1 MAPYFFVFGLAS
13 LFALNPI
20 NLSKELEKFLWI
32 LVIIVGT
39 LFIGLRY
46 EVGGDW
52 LNYVHSYNRLSVLPV
67 NEWMNVSRF
76 DPGYLA
82 IVLICSIFDT
92 GVMGVNLFCGFIVMN
107 CLVFFARQQPLPWL
121 TIVAAIPFFIIG
133 VSMGTVRQGVALSIV
148 LVALTYVDKN
158 IFRYCVWILIAAL
171 FHKSGVV
178 MLGLAFFKIRNKY
191 ALFGLISLV
200 LTVGVIFSQLDS
212 VRILMLAYILD
223 PDYQSDGAW
232 IRVLVSML
240 PFVGTLLF
248 YKKMISEYPDYWAYF
263 LIGIGTIILMYFS
276 FSFSTLVDR
285 VAYYT
290 IPLQLAL
297 WPRIIAV
304 QDQPLMRAYFKVS
317 FISGY
322 LVMLYVWLVFA
333 NHSWA
338 WLPYQIY
345 WPGENGLT
353 PSTLCLAHQ
362 QGYCTR
368 I

>member
-1 MAPYFFVFGLAS
+1 MGPYFFFFGLAS

-20 NLSKELEKFLWI
+20 NISKGLENILWI
-32 LVIIVGT
+32 LVIIFGT
-39 LFIGLRY
+39 LFIGLRF

-52 LNYVHSYNRLSVLPV
+52 LNYVHSYDRLSVIPV
-67 NEWMNVSRF
+67 AEWLNISRF

-82 IVLICSIFDT
+82 IVLVCSIFDT
-92 GVMGVNLFCGFIVMN
+92 GVMGVNLLCGLIVMS
-107 CLVFFARQQPLPWL
+107 CLVFFARQQPLPWI

-133 VSMGTVRQGVALSIV
+133 VSMGTVRQGLALSII

-158 IFRYCVWILIAAL
+158 ILRYCIWVLLATL
-171 FHKSGVV
+171 FHKSAVL

-191 ALFGLISLV
+191 ALFGLISLIV
-200 LTVGVIFSQLDS
+200 ILGVVGSQLDA
-212 VRILMLAYILD
+212 VKILILAYVLD
-223 PDYQSDGAW
+223 PDYQSDGAL

-240 PFVGTLLF
+240 PFIGSLFF
-248 YKKMISEYPDYWAYF
+248 YKKILAEHPDYWAYF
-263 LIGIGTIILMYFS
+263 LIGIATFILVYMS
-276 FSFSTLVDR
+276 FSLSTLVDR

-304 QDQPLMRAYFKVS
+304 QDHPLMRSYFTIS
-317 FISGY
+317 FICGY
-322 LVMLYVWLVFA
+322 FLMLYVWLAYA

-345 WPGENGLT
+345 WPGEYGVS
-353 PSTLCLAHQ
+353 PSSLCLEHDN
-362 QGYCTR
+362 GYC
-368 I
+368 

>member
-20 NLSKELEKFLWI
+20 NISKGLENILWI
-32 LVIIVGT
+32 LVIIFGT
-39 LFIGLRY
+39 LFIGLRF

-52 LNYVHSYNRLSVLPV
+52 LNYVHSYDRLSVIPV
-67 NEWMNVSRF
+67 TEWLNISRF

-82 IVLICSIFDT
+82 IVLICSVFDT
-92 GVMGVNLFCGFIVMN
+92 GVMGVNILCGLIVMN
-107 CLVFFARQQPLPWL
+107 CLVFFARQQPLPWI

-133 VSMGTVRQGVALSIV
+133 VSMGTVRQGLALSII

-158 IFRYCVWILIAAL
+158 IFRYCMWILLAML
-171 FHKSGVV
+171 FHKSAVL
-178 MLGLAFFKIRNKY
+178 MLGLAFFKIRNKH
-191 ALFGLISLV
+191 AIFGLISLIV
-200 LTVGVIFSQLDS
+200 ILGVVGSQLDS
-212 VRILMLAYILD
+212 VKILILAYVLD
-223 PDYQSDGAW
+223 PDYQSDGAL

-240 PFVGTLLF
+240 PFLGSLFF
-248 YKKMISEYPDYWAYF
+248 YKKISAEYPDYWAYF
-263 LIGIGTIILMYFS
+263 LIGVATFILVYMS

-285 VAYYT
+285 IAYYT

-304 QDQPLMRAYFKVS
+304 QDQPLMRSYFKIS
-317 FISGY
+317 FICGY
-322 LVMLYVWLVFA
+322 FLMLYVWLAYA

-345 WPGENGLT
+345 WPGEFGVS
-353 PSTLCLAHQ
+353 PSSLCLEHDN
-362 QGYCTR
+362 GYC
-368 I
+368 